1 MFFASL
7 IPFATAWASNTGFAA
22 VPVSLNGGVLFLT
35 AIAYQTLDM
44 TIRHAKGQMDSLWT
58 VATGDRRN
66 LLTVTSYAVTVPLA
80 YIYVPAV
87 YLIYVLT
94 AFLWIFPEVEGHAS

>member
-1 MFFASL
+1 
-7 IPFATAWASNTGFAA
+7 
-22 VPVSLNGGVLFLT
+22 
-35 AIAYQTLDM
+35 
-44 TIRHAKGQMDSLWT
+44 MDSLWT